1 MYIQHFV
8 PDAADYKNYEH
19 NNDNNETNQKGVNNY
34 DDDSNTIRHFN
45 SNDPYYQPSKEYK
58 EYKEYNSEQTFYDW
72 LVEKSSIVDN
82 EYFQGFIVFAIMIN
96 TILMGVSTLDFVT
109 DYSHTWMLFHQIDTL
124 FMFLFTLEMAMEF
137 MYRGKALF
145 NDPWLTFDVGIV
157 LLTWTFIIVPL
168 FHDFRGLRALR
179 LIVK

>member
-8 PDAADYKNYEH
+8 PDVTDYKNHEH
-19 NNDNNETNQKGVNNY
+19 SDNNNETNHRKCLNY
-34 DDDSNTIRHFN
+34 DDDSYTIRHFN
-45 SNDPYYQPSKEYK
+45 SNDQFYQPQKER
-58 EYKEYNSEQTFYDW
+58 NSRQTFYDW

-82 EYFQGFIVFAIMIN
+82 DYFQGFIVFAIIVN

-124 FMFLFTLEMAMEF
+124 FMFLFTIEMAMEF

-145 NDPWLTFDVGIV
+145 NDPWLTFDFGII
-157 LLTWTFIIVPL
+157 LLTWIFIIVPL